1 MILDENME
9 IDILCSY
16 LFPPVACTLLQNYV
30 KVLHLWYTLHQL
42 LYALYAL
49 VDLVTWNC
57 KILLVILINWSWYI
71 LGISYT
77 NIYDDWIHF
86 YMFLSICY
94 ILTLLKPK
102 LFSWSVFLTGNHCIW
117 EFCEIQEFIL
127 VTLCDCTCIFLSWYL
142 IYWCNVS

>member
-1 MILDENME
+1 MLVIMI
-9 IDILCSY
+9 
-16 LFPPVACTLLQNYV
+16 
-30 KVLHLWYTLHQL
+30 
-42 LYALYAL
+42 
-49 VDLVTWNC
+49 TWN
-57 KILLVILINWSWYI
+57 WYI

-102 LFSWSVFLTGNHCIW
+102 LFSWYVFLTGNHCIW

-127 VTLCDCTCIFLSWYL
+127 VTLCDSIHVYFCHDIWFIDVMSVSYTIFNDVPNWIPQGEICFQTLLFSNLSL
-142 IYWCNVS
+142 FNFIFIHVFKIAGLS